1 MRQETDGVLLESYL
15 IYEPEHQATWFKDG
29 EILLGALDFDEK
41 YQVKQTKQKFLG
53 WIMYKMWFFFFPLHI
68 VLELAVYIFFSHFW
82 NGVEIGPIALLLFD
96 IYPKK
101 TLEITLSVYE
111 INMEKKAI
119 MSDFPWKTKMN
130 LQSMQ
135 FQINNFITYVFF
147 FKNIFST
154 EYPVELNP
162 PSSENPHPDKKV
174 SR

>member
-1 MRQETDGVLLESYL
+1 M
-15 IYEPEHQATWFKDG
+15 
-29 EILLGALDFDEK
+29 
-41 YQVKQTKQKFLG
+41 KF
-53 WIMYKMWFFFFPLHI
+53 
-68 VLELAVYIFFSHFW
+68 FFSHFW

-135 FQINNFITYVFF
+135 IQTNYFITCICLYIF
-147 FKNIFST
+147 FKNNFST
-154 EYPVELNP
+154 EYPVALNP
-162 PSSENPHPDKKV
+162 RSSENPHLDKKV
-174 SR
+174 GKKQKMDKKLIII